1 MDKVVEGDI
10 VCCSP
15 IQAMFDRHSKG
26 TRHTLFLPEAM
37 GNWHNATFT
46 RLNRTGQSGR
56 AL

>member
-1 MDKVVEGDI
+1 MDKVVEGGI

-46 RLNRTGQSGR
+46 RLNRTGQSGI